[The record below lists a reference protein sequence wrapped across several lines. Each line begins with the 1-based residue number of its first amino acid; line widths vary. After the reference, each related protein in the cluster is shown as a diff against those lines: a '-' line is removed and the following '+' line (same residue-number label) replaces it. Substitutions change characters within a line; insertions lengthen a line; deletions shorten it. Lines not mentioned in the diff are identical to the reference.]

1 VLVVDDES
9 AARTFVE
16 RVLRDA
22 GYAVDTAA
30 SGLESLSIVEHE
42 GTFDLFV
49 IDVVMPG
56 MLGDELARR
65 MRQRHPDAKV
75 LYFTGDPERLLEMY
89 VLGRNDVLLAK
100 PTSVAAL
107 RETVSLLLFD
117 HTHGPK
123 WHHDVPRGP
132 QE

>member
-1 VLVVDDES
+1 MLVVDDES

-30 SGLESLSIVEHE
+30 SGPEALSIVEHE

-65 MRQRHPDAKV
+65 MRERHPDAKV
-75 LYFTGDPERLLEMY
+75 LYFTGDPQRLLDQMQ
-89 VLGRNDVLLAK
+89 VLGTNDVLLAK
-100 PTSVAAL
+100 PTPVAAL
-107 RETVSLLLFD
+107 RETVSLLLFG
-117 HTHGPK
+117 HT
-123 WHHDVPRGP
+123 RGP
-132 QE
+132 SRRNI

>member
-1 VLVVDDES
+1 MLVVDDES

-22 GYAVDTAA
+22 GYAVDTAP
-30 SGLESLSIVEHE
+30 SGLEALSIVEHE

-56 MLGDELARR
+56 MSGDELARQ

-75 LYFTGDPERLLEMY
+75 LYFTGDPERLPEKMH
-89 VLGRNDVLLAK
+89 VLGTNDGLLAK

-107 RETVSLLLFD
+107 RETVSLLLFN
-117 HTHGPK
+117 HTHGPN
-123 WHHDVPRGP
+123 RGNV
-132 QE
+132 